1 MLNVVCNLKLVT
13 NRVKVY
19 CRLSAK
25 ESKMAV
31 HIPSDCILMLS
42 GVPCVGKTTT
52 AYNILKLAPE
62 FRRVSELDII
72 RTVIRSVFRT
82 LEDGDYLNKE
92 VVQEHYAALFNSLSE
107 KDLPEA
113 KQQSKL
119 LIPFIKEIVDRQQ
132 KRKIPTIIE
141 GSSIVPSTYFL
152 NNKPIEGFEHNVI
165 FINLY
170 LSDENEHV
178 QRRIHRCIERE
189 NTNRISSVQ
198 DKVSRIRKSKNYSL
212 HHETLELSKGTN
224 RVYSIDTADM
234 NQDAVVDKIL
244 QIINSLSC

>member
-1 MLNVVCNLKLVT
+1 
-13 NRVKVY
+13 
-19 CRLSAK
+19 
-25 ESKMAV
+25 
-31 HIPSDCILMLS
+31 MLS

-52 AYNILKLAPE
+52 AYNILKSAPE

-82 LEDGDYLNKE
+82 LEAGDHLNKK
-92 VVQEHYAALFNSLSE
+92 VAQEYYTALFSSLSE

-141 GSSIVPSTYFL
+141 GSSIIPSTFFD

-170 LSDENEHV
+170 LSDENEHI
-178 QRRIHRCIERE
+178 QRRIRRCIERK
-189 NTNRISSVQ
+189 NTNKISSAQ
-198 DKVSRIRKSKNYSL
+198 DKVSKIRNSKNYSL
-212 HHETLELSKGTN
+212 HHETLQLSRETN

-234 NQDAVVDKIL
+234 SQDAVVNKIM
-244 QIINSLSC
+244 QIIYSFDCLESE

>member
-1 MLNVVCNLKLVT
+1 MN
-13 NRVKVY
+13 
-19 CRLSAK
+19 
-25 ESKMAV
+25 V

-52 AYNILKLAPE
+52 AYNILKSAPE

-72 RTVIRSVFRT
+72 RTVIRSVFRS

-92 VVQEHYAALFNSLSE
+92 VVQEHYAALFSSLSE

-141 GSSIVPSTYFL
+141 GSSIVPSTFFH

-170 LSDENEHV
+170 LPEENEHV
-178 QRRIHRCIERE
+178 QRRIRRCIERE
-189 NTNRISSVQ
+189 NANGISSAQ
-198 DKVSRIRKSKNYSL
+198 DKVSKIRNSKNYLL
-212 HHETLELSKGTN
+212 HHETLELSKETN

-234 NQDAVVDKIL
+234 SQDAVVDKIM
-244 QIINSLSC
+244 QIIHSFDC

>member
-1 MLNVVCNLKLVT
+1 MNI
-13 NRVKVY
+13 
-19 CRLSAK
+19 
-25 ESKMAV
+25 

-52 AYNILKLAPE
+52 AYNILKSAPE

-72 RTVIRSVFRT
+72 RMIIRSVFRS
-82 LEDGDYLNKE
+82 LEDGEYLNKE
-92 VVQEHYAALFNSLSE
+92 VVQEHYAALFSSLSE

-141 GSSIVPSTYFL
+141 GSSIVPSTFFH

-170 LSDENEHV
+170 LSDENEHI
-178 QRRIHRCIERE
+178 QRRIRRCIERE
-189 NTNRISSVQ
+189 NANGISLAQEKIS
-198 DKVSRIRKSKNYSL
+198 KIRSSKNYLL
-212 HHETLELSKGTN
+212 HHETLELSKETN

-234 NQDAVVDKIL
+234 SQDAVVDKIM
-244 QIINSLSC
+244 QIIHSFDC

>member
-1 MLNVVCNLKLVT
+1 MQL
-13 NRVKVY
+13 
-19 CRLSAK
+19 
-25 ESKMAV
+25 
-31 HIPSDCILMLS
+31 HIPNDCILMLS

-52 AYNILKLAPE
+52 AYNILKYAPE

-82 LEDGDYLNKE
+82 LENEDHLDKD
-92 VVQEHYAALFNSLSE
+92 VVQEYYSALFSSLSE

-141 GSSIVPSTYFL
+141 GSSIIPSTFFHK
-152 NNKPIEGFEHNVI
+152 NKPIEGFEQNVI

-170 LSDENEHV
+170 LSDEYEHI
-178 QRRIHRCIERE
+178 QRRISRCLERE
-189 NTNRISSVQ
+189 NANKINSAQERV
-198 DKVSRIRKSKNYSL
+198 RMIRNSKNYSL
-212 HHETLELSKGTN
+212 HYETLELSKRTN
-224 RVYSIDTADM
+224 RVYSIDTA
-234 NQDAVVDKIL
+234 NLSQDAVVEKIM
-244 QIINSLSC
+244 QILSTLAC